1 MKYYGKAEG
10 AAEAILKAFDD
21 HLPAKL
27 ATVFLKRGH
36 RHCDTW
42 SWGNQFIV
50 AIHGFSDARGFRQW
64 EEIGRHVK
72 KGQKAAYILAP
83 CVVKDRE
90 TAKTGEGLFAES
102 AGQESTEG
110 ANVETPA
117 VRLVGF
123 RGVPVFGLEQTEG
136 EPIAGLAEEQAFI
149 DALPLIEV
157 ARAWGITVTVYNGN
171 ERAPLG
177 YYSPAFDSISLGE
190 GSKTTWLHELA
201 HAADDHLGEARKD
214 GDSKE
219 NREIVAEL
227 SAAVLATLLGL
238 PDDERDIPVA
248 LTYIRHYSGNK
259 VSKAM
264 GLIDRACRI
273 VDSILTARDSV
284 TATPTLA
291 PEIAA

>member
-50 AIHGFSDARGFRQW
+50 VIHGFSDARGFRQW

-72 KGQKAAYILAP
+72 KGQKAVYILAP
-83 CVVKDRE
+83 CVVKDKE
-90 TAKTGEGLFAES
+90 TAKTEEGLF
-102 AGQESTEG
+102 TEG
-110 ANVETPA
+110 AQGESSTGATAETPA
-117 VRLVGF
+117 MRLVGF
-123 RGVPVFGLEQTEG
+123 RGILVFGLEQTEG
-136 EPIAGLAEEQAFI
+136 KPVADLEEEQAFI

-157 ARAWGITVTVYNGN
+157 ARDWGITVTVYNGS
-171 ERAPLG
+171 EKAPLG
-177 YYSPAFDSISLGE
+177 KYSPTFSAIALGE
-190 GSKTTWLHELA
+190 GSKATWLHELA
-201 HAADDHLGEARKD
+201 HAADDHLGQARKD

-219 NREIVAEL
+219 SREIVAEL

-238 PDDERDIPVA
+238 PEKERDIPAA
-248 LTYIRHYSGNK
+248 LAYIRHYSGNK

-264 GLIDRACRI
+264 GLIDRTCRI
-273 VDSILTARDSV
+273 VDTILTARDSM
-284 TATPTLA
+284 TTPTTEA
-291 PEIAA
+291 EIAA